1 MASNQTTA
9 DSHKHHYAHHFKS
22 AMHEFVSSKEG
33 IWLFMVTEI
42 LMFGGLFV
50 GFFIYH
56 NMYPEMFKLGSTFLD
71 WRMGAFNTIVL
82 LISSWTMAM
91 SINLIQRGENKKAT
105 TAMIVTII
113 CGFIFM
119 IVKYFEYT
127 HKIHEGLLPGKFFSY
142 AHLTGEAVET
152 GKNLGLYFG
161 FYFCMTG
168 LHGIHVFLGMSLIGW
183 VLYRNIRGDFD
194 PHYFTPVEGVGI
206 FWHIVDLIWI
216 FLFPL
221 LYLVG

>member
-1 MASNQTTA
+1 
-9 DSHKHHYAHHFKS
+9 
-22 AMHEFVSSKEG
+22 MHEFLSSKEG

-50 GFFIYH
+50 GYLIYH

-82 LISSWTMAM
+82 LLSSWTMAM

-105 TAMIVTII
+105 TALAVTIL

-142 AHLTGEAVET
+142 AHLTGEAIET
-152 GKNLGLYFG
+152 GKNLGMYFG

-168 LHGIHVFLGMSLIGW
+168 LHGIHVFIGMSLIGW

-194 PHYFTPVEGVGI
+194 PHYFTAVEGVGI